1 MMKVT
6 INSDNCITGYAMIGD
21 LNNSIEIDQEILPEG
36 FVDNFDPYKYMYVD
50 GAISINL
57 DYEPSTS
64 DPSQPSTSEMVLNQL
79 VQAVAQLQTQISGL
93 SQKTKEAGQ

>member
-21 LNNSIEIDQEILPEG
+21 LDNSIEIDQAILPEG
-36 FVDNFDPYKYMYVD
+36 FFDNFVHYKYMYVD
-50 GAISINL
+50 GAISINP

-64 DPSQPSTSEMVLNQL
+64 EPSQPSTSDMLLNQL
-79 VQAVAQLQTQISGL
+79 VQSVAQLQTQISGS
-93 SQKTKEAGQ
+93 SQETKEAGQ

>member
-1 MMKVT
+1 MMKIT

-21 LNNSIEIDQEILPEG
+21 LDSSIEIDQAILPKG
-36 FVDNFDPYKYMYVD
+36 FFDDFDPYKYMYVD

-57 DYEPSTS
+57 GYEPSTS
-64 DPSQPSTSEMVLNQL
+64 KPSQPSTSDMVLNQL

-93 SQKTKEAGQ
+93 S

>member
-21 LNNSIEIDQEILPEG
+21 LDNSIEIDQAILPEG
-36 FVDNFDPYKYMYVD
+36 FFDNFDPYKYTYAD

-57 DYEPSTS
+57 NYEPSTS
-64 DPSQPSTSEMVLNQL
+64 KPSQPSTSDMVLNQL

-93 SQKTKEAGQ
+93 SKETKEEGQ

>member
-1 MMKVT
+1 MKIT

-21 LNNSIEIDQEILPEG
+21 LNNSIEIDQAIVPEDFFDD
-36 FVDNFDPYKYMYVD
+36 FVPYKYMYVD
-50 GAISINL
+50 GTISINL

-64 DPSQPSTSEMVLNQL
+64 EPSQPSTSEMALNQL
-79 VQAVAQLQTQISGL
+79 VQAVAQLQTQISGS